1 MQMEKEEHKEHIGKL
16 NEKIEHANIE
26 NQKVCGGDCLGLW
39 SNFAVFFFS
48 IFCFGFFFAT
58 LKLLVIKG
66 QEILMCFSDYFFH
79 LIKQLQTILA
89 EMEEK

>member
-1 MQMEKEEHKEHIGKL
+1 MIKF
-16 NEKIEHANIE
+16 
-26 NQKVCGGDCLGLW
+26 CC
-39 SNFAVFFFS
+39 FFF
-48 IFCFGFFFAT
+48 FLFFVLVFFFFAT

-66 QEILMCFSDYFFH
+66 SEILMCFSDYFFH

>member
-1 MQMEKEEHKEHIGKL
+1 MLTLRIRRCVVVIVLVYDQIL
-16 NEKIEHANIE
+16 
-26 NQKVCGGDCLGLW
+26 L
-39 SNFAVFFFS
+39 FFF
-48 IFCFGFFFAT
+48 FLFFVLVFFFAT

-66 QEILMCFSDYFFH
+66 LEILMCFSDYFFH